1 MNPEPQL
8 TTPEEQVFNRVSQHT
23 DEVTTPEDTHL
34 REQILS
40 LMIEDDFPIL
50 DQTEQEKIG
59 SIMRLITL
67 HTEKEVKRKMD
78 IIKMSDSYTFI
89 TGEKYY
95 NQRMMDRATN
105 EARIDELKQFVTELN
120 TVSPYE
126 PLKGTPRE
134 YVEEKAK
141 KRFAQLTPKENK

>member
-1 MNPEPQL
+1 M
-8 TTPEEQVFNRVSQHT
+8 
-23 DEVTTPEDTHL
+23 TTPEDTEL
-34 REQILS
+34 REKLILIRYPDG
-40 LMIEDDFPIL
+40 IEPPNGSAIN
-50 DQTEQEKIG
+50 EMVRHAQEKQIDRL
-59 SIMRLITL
+59 MNLITL